1 MSLLAPF
8 DRPLALRRLGVAGR
22 ARAFAPSVPPL
33 VEEPECLDPRQ
44 RQRRRRTDSDVAR
57 FLTYAL
63 LADVASLR
71 EVLAEV
77 GASVHE
83 NVHVWSPSLC
93 ASSRRELVAALA
105 ESDDAITDVAVSIV
119 GETAARSVVLV
130 EWHLEGTFNNVGF
143 VNDDLLI
150 EPSGGVVES
159 TGVLVIE
166 FKGGRASQIRCYYD
180 ALGLLEQVVR
190 SATS

>member
-1 MSLLAPF
+1 VSLLAPF

-44 RQRRRRTDSDVAR
+44 RRRQTDSDVAR

-63 LADVASLR
+63 LADVGSLP

-77 GASVHE
+77 EAGVDEH
-83 NVHVWSPSLC
+83 VHVWSPSLC

-105 ESDDAITDVAVSIV
+105 ESDDAITDVTVSIV
-119 GETAARSVVLV
+119 GEAAARSVVLV

-150 EPSGGVVES
+150 EPSGGVIES